1 MSVKKVSSLAFLS
14 LFMLFSLL
22 ILGCTGP
29 SVPKSPQSTQNEG
42 TNQNIESKPD
52 KPKEVLDKPKEVPS
66 LKPADFF
73 PVPVGASWEYAGE
86 GNEYAAF
93 KRKVLFC
100 SGDLAQISEDNGG
113 TVSASVYKI
122 SSDAVTRIFF
132 RGEEYSNTNYLTAK
146 PNDNQII
153 LKTPFSVGTKWNEK
167 NGTREIVDTNSSVTT
182 PKGSFDQCLK
192 IKISYQDSVSFE
204 YFKQGV
210 GLVKREFVSGET
222 RVTSSLKSYSLQ

>member
-29 SVPKSPQSTQNEG
+29 SVPKIPQSTQNEG
-42 TNQNIESKPD
+42 TNQNQEPKP
-52 KPKEVLDKPKEVPS
+52 DKPKEVPS

-146 PNDNQII
+146 PNDNLII
-153 LKTPFSVGTKWNEK
+153 LKTPFSVGTKWNDK

>member
-29 SVPKSPQSTQNEG
+29 SVPKIPQSTQNEG
-42 TNQNIESKPD
+42 TNQNQEPKP
-52 KPKEVLDKPKEVPS
+52 DKPKEVPS

-73 PVPVGASWEYAGE
+73 PVPVGASWEYAGD
-86 GNEYAAF
+86 GHEYAAF